1 MEDKSLQAFLN
12 GFSSPAWLIVA
23 VGVPIL
29 TEWIINRLKAL
40 HGAKIPAA
48 AGADQPPMAQ
58 APSSPHP
65 ANQAPRFYVSLLNGS
80 VRFIRPLFLICL
92 LPMFLLGLAGFVYKA
107 TQGEFHLT
115 SFLYMVFYTCVF
127 GYNVMRFFGAGNR
140 HHSRFGKIV
149 RAIFLAGTV
158 GHIALIL
165 FLLIHQSFYNL
176 MLFTAPMSKM
186 DTWVPIWFLTT
197 CIFGGLVAMQ
207 ELSSVEAKDEEAVVW
222 ILAACVCTYV
232 LLLIN
237 LIYQVF

>member
-40 HGAKIPAA
+40 HAAKIPAA

-58 APSSPHP
+58 APPNPQP
-65 ANQAPRFYVSLLNGS
+65 ANHAPRFYVSLLNGS

-92 LPMFLLGLAGFVYKA
+92 LPMFLLGLAGFVYKV

-149 RAIFLAGTV
+149 RTIFMAGTI

-186 DTWVPIWFLTT
+186 DTWAPIWFLAT

-207 ELSSVEAKDEEAVVW
+207 ELLSVEAKDEEAVVW